1 MNGPRWVDNN
11 IITQKQREAQYQKH
25 VQKVTDI
32 VKNQKKNLGIDQN
45 MVKLLQS
52 IYNAKSFNMHFN
64 ENQRLNQINKQNQM
78 LLDKLIEIS
87 EGKQSTIKQQIQTP
101 PLADKQNVRAM
112 SQKRKQAAMQ
122 IYTENQQLAQ
132 RLLNQR
138 SFINQVQIQ
147 KEIEEYE
154 KLKAHMQKIK
164 PSVSRKRNASAQ
176 HASNLPPIIQHY
188 KNTSSNAQ
196 NRRKLKKSNNSHALN
211 KSAYDINHN
220 ACNAQRHRE
229 DNLNYLNQSEADII
243 INQYDTD
250 NIHNSNSMPAYQPSH
265 SANIHNPKEREYTFT
280 SHPSSIRGSQNL
292 THAAIL
298 EEDDQTENYG
308 QKNNQISNFYRN
320 SNRTP
325 SQSQYNN
332 NNNNNI
338 QEEMYQQNQYQNN
351 QKLNSEKQQ
360 NQNNFS
366 SSESQNKFYES
377 NAQNRSKNNSNA
389 QTFNNSM
396 NQSQSSKLAQ
406 QQNSQQQYTSN
417 RNSVPQQSKQ
427 ESNQQS
433 NQQSQN
439 QSFYQQQKQDNSP
452 KKQSQ
457 EQIQFDKHP
466 EQQNSPNLS
475 DQKQYQKNKF
485 YESNAQNRSK
495 NNSIAQTLNNSM
507 NQSQSSKLAQQQ
519 NSQQQY
525 TSNRNSIP
533 QQSKQESNQQSN
545 QQSQNQSFYQQQ
557 KQDNSPKK
565 QSQEQIQFDNHP
577 EQQNSPKLS
586 DQQQYQTRQSPQNSQ
601 IKQQQQQELH
611 KTNQ

>member
-11 IITQKQREAQYQKH
+11 IIIQKQREAQYQKH

-32 VKNQKKNLGIDQN
+32 VKNPKKHLGLDQN
-45 MVKLLQS
+45 MVKLQQS

-87 EGKQSTIKQQIQTP
+87 EGKQSTIKQQIQTV
-101 PLADKQNVRAM
+101 PLSDKQNLRAM

-138 SFINQVQIQ
+138 SFINKAQIQ

-154 KLKAHMQKIK
+154 KLKAHMQKVK

-176 HASNLPPIIQHY
+176 HSSNLPPIIQHS
-188 KNTSSNAQ
+188 KNSSSNVQ
-196 NRRKLKKSNNSHALN
+196 NRRKLKKINNAHALN

-220 ACNAQRHRE
+220 PYNAQRHRE
-229 DNLNYLNQSEADII
+229 DNLSYLNQSEADII
-243 INQYDTD
+243 INQYDTA

-292 THAAIL
+292 AHAAIL

-325 SQSQYNN
+325 SQSHF
-332 NNNNNI
+332 NNNI

-351 QKLNSEKQQ
+351 QKYNSEKQQ
-360 NQNNFS
+360 NQNNNS

-389 QTFNNSM
+389 QTFNNSL

-406 QQNSQQQYTSN
+406 QQNIQQQHTSN

-427 ESNQQS
+427 DSNSNSNQQS

-439 QSFYQQQKQDNSP
+439 QSFYQQQRQENSP

-457 EQIQFDKHP
+457 Q
-466 EQQNSPNLS
+466 
-475 DQKQYQKNKF
+475 
-485 YESNAQNRSK
+485 
-495 NNSIAQTLNNSM
+495 
-507 NQSQSSKLAQQQ
+507 
-519 NSQQQY
+519 
-525 TSNRNSIP
+525 
-533 QQSKQESNQQSN
+533 
-545 QQSQNQSFYQQQ
+545 
-557 KQDNSPKK
+557 
-565 QSQEQIQFDNHP
+565 QIQFDNNP
-577 EQQNSPKLS
+577 QSQNSPKLS
-586 DQQQYQTRQSPQNSQ
+586 DQQQYQSRQSPQNQQ
-601 IKQQQQQELH
+601 IKQPPQQQELP
-611 KTNQ
+611 KENQ